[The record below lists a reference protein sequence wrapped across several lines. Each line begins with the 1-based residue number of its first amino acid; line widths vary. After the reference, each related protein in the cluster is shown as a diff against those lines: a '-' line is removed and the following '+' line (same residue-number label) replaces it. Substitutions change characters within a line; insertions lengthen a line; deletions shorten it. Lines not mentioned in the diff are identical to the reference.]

1 MDCLPEEKERYQFA
15 KNLVH
20 EVSFLRSV
28 WGEQEDF
35 SDEFLA
41 TGFMYD
47 VARKMVSVVQQQEQK
62 TDSVIEKELQ
72 LAFALIEAGLY
83 QPESSLIP
91 DLIRGTLCD
100 WFGRQEEDPR
110 LFDLLCSRMGP
121 RLKKSLWRTI
131 PSSTISKPQP
141 SKLSTKP
148 IVPLAQP
155 ADEEWR
161 LEMLLLSSWSYI
173 FWRSPCKSRYFL
185 STVCGSVGIYNID
198 IELNLEERMH
208 YHSKGEEYIEA
219 LAKSI
224 QYSPRSFQSRRIQF
238 PKTWIRNPQE

>member
-100 WFGRQEEDPR
+100 WFGNQ
-110 LFDLLCSRMGP
+110 
-121 RLKKSLWRTI
+121 
-131 PSSTISKPQP
+131 
-141 SKLSTKP
+141 
-148 IVPLAQP
+148 
-155 ADEEWR
+155 
-161 LEMLLLSSWSYI
+161 
-173 FWRSPCKSRYFL
+173 
-185 STVCGSVGIYNID
+185 N
-198 IELNLEERMH
+198 
-208 YHSKGEEYIEA
+208 
-219 LAKSI
+219 
-224 QYSPRSFQSRRIQF
+224 
-238 PKTWIRNPQE
+238 

>member
-100 WFGRQEEDPR
+100 WFGNPTSTENSTNPVVAVPTFANVILSCMRCCE
-110 LFDLLCSRMGP
+110 CCCMGIQ
-121 RLKKSLWRTI
+121 RCVKKGNADVK
-131 PSSTISKPQP
+131 STLVI
-141 SKLSTKP
+141 LTNM
-148 IVPLAQP
+148 AFN
-155 ADEEWR
+155 R
-161 LEMLLLSSWSYI
+161 CI
-173 FWRSPCKSRYFL
+173 F
-185 STVCGSVGIYNID
+185 
-198 IELNLEERMH
+198 
-208 YHSKGEEYIEA
+208 
-219 LAKSI
+219 
-224 QYSPRSFQSRRIQF
+224 
-238 PKTWIRNPQE
+238 